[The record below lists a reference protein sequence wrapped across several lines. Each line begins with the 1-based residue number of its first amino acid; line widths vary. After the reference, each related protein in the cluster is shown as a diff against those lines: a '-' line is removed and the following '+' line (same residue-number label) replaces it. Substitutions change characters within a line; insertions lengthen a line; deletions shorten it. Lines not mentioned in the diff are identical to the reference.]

1 MSHCSCKFVSQQM
14 PFPDETNAVCSGG
27 WANKIHHAVFKLD
40 TYCLQNTCQC
50 MQGAQHSLIQ
60 HLSICAQSCWA
71 ETMYTVHTR
80 KAHIQSK
87 VSDLEFTASF
97 F

>member
-40 TYCLQNTCQC
+40 PLLRRCLKQQTF
-50 MQGAQHSLIQ
+50 LIYR
-60 HLSICAQSCWA
+60 S
-71 ETMYTVHTR
+71 
-80 KAHIQSK
+80 
-87 VSDLEFTASF
+87 
-97 F
+97 

>member
-40 TYCLQNTCQC
+40 PLLRRCLKQQTF
-50 MQGAQHSLIQ
+50 LIYRSQ
-60 HLSICAQSCWA
+60 L
-71 ETMYTVHTR
+71 
-80 KAHIQSK
+80 
-87 VSDLEFTASF
+87 AS
-97 F
+97 